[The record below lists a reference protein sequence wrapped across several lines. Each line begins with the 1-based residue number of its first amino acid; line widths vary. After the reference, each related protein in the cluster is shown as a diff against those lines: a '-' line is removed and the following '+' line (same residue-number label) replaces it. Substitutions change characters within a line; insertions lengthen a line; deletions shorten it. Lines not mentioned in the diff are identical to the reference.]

1 MLNGPRILGTL
12 TVFALTIVSPF
23 SAWQQTSGVVCPNSD
38 TACHSAYSFKPY
50 QLPFLIRE
58 KLVFGKTYK
67 SAPFYAVV
75 LQSVRNSGSTDC
87 QHIGEEQRLEAQALF
102 QDRKVFASRFSCPE
116 ELVLYT
122 SVNQEFNFLAVY
134 GGATLA
140 EAKQTLNKAKATG
153 RYPEANIRKMQVVV
167 EYST

>member
-1 MLNGPRILGTL
+1 MLNGPQILGAL
-12 TVFALTIVSPF
+12 TVLALTILSPVS
-23 SAWQQTSGVVCPNSD
+23 ARQQTSGVVCPNPD
-38 TACHSAYSFKPY
+38 TPCQSTYSFKPY
-50 QLPFLIRE
+50 QLPFRISE

-75 LQSVRNSGSTDC
+75 LQSVSNSSSTDC
-87 QHIGEEQRLEAQALF
+87 QHVSEEQRLEAQALF

-134 GGATLA
+134 AGVTLA
-140 EAKQTLNKAKATG
+140 EAKQTLNKVKANG
-153 RYPEANIRKMQVVV
+153 RYPQANIRKMQVVL